1 MYEECRFYI
10 DAWQVTKPV
19 LKESEYVRMSLASLD
34 DVTSPYFFLRDE
46 APINPHLRDS
56 CSQVDDGEASDD
68 LTGSPTIDENVEKRR

>member
-1 MYEECRFYI
+1 M
-10 DAWQVTKPV
+10 TKPV

-34 DVTSPYFFLRDE
+34 DPYFFLRDE

-56 CSQVDDGEASDD
+56 FSQVDDGEASDD

>member
-1 MYEECRFYI
+1 M
-10 DAWQVTKPV
+10 TKPV

-34 DVTSPYFFLRDE
+34 DVPSAYFFLKDE

-56 CSQVDDGEASDD
+56 FSQVDDGEASDD